1 MHCDKIMVALLDE
14 IDSAERVFKCSF
26 AVKTQL
32 GALEASLQQSTLED
46 SRDRDLSRLI
56 KLIKLRFRYL
66 SVQQSKPTKWSTVY
80 SILRVQ
86 RQNQIKK
93 VKPRQSSYESRSW
106 NITEMQIPSLKLPT
120 PADPIC
126 CCFDDRR
133 KNAIS
138 RYKKESYRKQK
149 NKLH

>member
-56 KLIKLRFRYL
+56 KLIKLRFRSYQFNNQN
-66 SVQQSKPTKWSTVY
+66 QQNGRQFTQFYVY
-80 SILRVQ
+80 SGK
-86 RQNQIKK
+86 IK
-93 VKPRQSSYESRSW
+93 S
-106 NITEMQIPSLKLPT
+106 
-120 PADPIC
+120 
-126 CCFDDRR
+126 
-133 KNAIS
+133 
-138 RYKKESYRKQK
+138 KK
-149 NKLH
+149 